1 MGIDSGIIDKK
12 LEELG
17 IQLQKPVK
25 PVANYVTTVKTGN
38 LIFTSGHGPIGD
50 DGNLIIGQLGT
61 DMNIDAGYQ
70 AARAVGIGLLST
82 LKATLGGNLDQIKK
96 VVKLVGFVNS
106 SADFKDQPA
115 VVNGASD
122 LFVEVFGD
130 KGCHARS
137 AVGMVQ
143 LPGGIA
149 VEIEMIVE
157 VE

>member
-1 MGIDSGIIDKK
+1 MNADSGAVNKK
-12 LEELG
+12 IEELG

-25 PVANYVTTVKTGN
+25 PVANYVTTVQTGN
-38 LIFTSGHGPIGD
+38 LVFTSGHGPIGD
-50 DGNLIIGQLGT
+50 DGQLILGQLGT
-61 DMNIDAGYQ
+61 DMDIEGGYQ

-82 LKATLGGNLDQIKK
+82 LKATLGNLDRIKK
-96 VVKLVGFVNS
+96 IVKLVGFVNS

-122 LFVEVFGD
+122 LFVEIFGD
-130 KGCHARS
+130 KGRHARS

-149 VEIEMIVE
+149 VEVEMIVE

>member
-1 MGIDSGIIDKK
+1 M
-12 LEELG
+12 
-17 IQLQKPVK
+17 
-25 PVANYVTTVKTGN
+25 TTVQTGN
-38 LIFTSGHGPIGD
+38 LVFTSGHGPIGD
-50 DGNLIIGQLGT
+50 DGQLILGQLGT
-61 DMNIDAGYQ
+61 DMDIEGGYQ

-82 LKATLGGNLDQIKK
+82 LKATLGNLDRIKK
-96 VVKLVGFVNS
+96 IVKLVGFVNS

-122 LFVEVFGD
+122 LFVEIFGD
-130 KGCHARS
+130 KGRHARS

-149 VEIEMIVE
+149 VEVEMIVE

>member
-1 MGIDSGIIDKK
+1 MNADGGAVNKK
-12 LEELG
+12 IEELG

-25 PVANYVTTVKTGN
+25 PVANYVTTVQTGN
-38 LIFTSGHGPIGD
+38 LVFTSGHGPIGD
-50 DGNLIIGQLGT
+50 DGQLILGQLGT
-61 DMNIDAGYQ
+61 DMDVEGGYQ

-82 LKATLGGNLDQIKK
+82 LKATLGNLDRIKK
-96 VVKLVGFVNS
+96 IVKLVGFVNS

-130 KGCHARS
+130 KGRHARS

-149 VEIEMIVE
+149 VEVEMIVE